1 MQLKRVTDGGGATS
15 CRRLWESGNEAPS
28 SWAIFCKFLEKM
40 AILMPFGSH
49 FARFQNHLKEQN
61 F

>member
-1 MQLKRVTDGGGATS
+1 MSKLVNSNVSQTGPGG
-15 CRRLWESGNEAPS
+15 EAPS
-28 SWAIFCKFLEKM
+28 CWAIFCKFLEKV

-49 FARFQNHLKEQN
+49 SARFQSHLKEEN